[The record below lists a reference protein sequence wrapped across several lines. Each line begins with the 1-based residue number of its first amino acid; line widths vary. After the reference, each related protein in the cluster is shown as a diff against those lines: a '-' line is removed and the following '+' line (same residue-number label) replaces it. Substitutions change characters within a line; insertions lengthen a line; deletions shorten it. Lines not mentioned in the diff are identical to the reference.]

1 FRLFKSTADV
11 YSLQVWRNGS
21 NTIDIPRSTWYDK
34 LDGTGPS
41 GMTINF
47 ANFNVY
53 AFDFLYLGGTA
64 LRMFVSFNGENILVI
79 NHNYANT

>member
-1 FRLFKSTADV
+1 TTSGLATAANVEKSIGYISSPATGTFSTGLDGFRLFKSTADV

-53 AFDFLYLGGTA
+53 
-64 LRMFVSFNGENILVI
+64 
-79 NHNYANT
+79 